1 MKKEKTFSA
10 VMWSKR
16 SKRYVSLTLVFSL
29 LLGLLCMLVPA
40 AAAAE
45 TADGLVYEEANE
57 EITITGYT
65 GAGGE
70 VVIPAE
76 ISNKPVTKIGINAFL
91 PTKFP
96 AANLITKI
104 VIPESVAVLDAYFD
118 GCSALK
124 TVIFPENLSI
134 PITAS
139 LFRNCTAL
147 QSVTLPIT
155 LTEIG
160 NSMFQGCSALTE
172 IFFAQNQNNK
182 NLTKIGKQAFQNC
195 TALKTTHFLEGS
207 SLVSIGANAFE
218 STGICEFIAPKSLEI
233 IDHNVFLGCTD
244 LTDITLY
251 EKVSSIA
258 NTAFNNIPKEQLT
271 IHGIAGSYAYT
282 FAIENGYAFA
292 AIQEGADLVTT
303 YLQAKIDEAK
313 GLDPALYTKESYA
326 ALQTA
331 IAHAEQ
337 VLEEATEQTQIDA
350 EIAALQG
357 VIEALEPFAF
367 RYQEIAEGTEIAIT
381 GFNNP
386 GGAAEIPAAIDGKP
400 VTSIGEG
407 AFEDDLITSVSI
419 PAGVKTIGNAAF
431 RRCSQLQTVTF
442 AEGSALAS
450 IGDNAFEGCQ
460 KLSSLQLP
468 EGVTEI
474 GRAAFNGCRALK
486 EITIP
491 NGVTELKTL
500 TFGTCTSL
508 QNIILPE
515 GLQTIGDKVFSGCA
529 ALTQIVLPDGVTAL
543 GTRVFNN
550 CQALAKVLV
559 PASVES
565 IAEDAFNLCESVT
578 LYGYADTAAETF
590 AQANE
595 IAFVVVAESKEALA
609 GKIDEAAAIGPDGIT
624 EDSYAALQ
632 QAIADAQAVLADPF
646 ADQAAVDEQVGL
658 LKGAIGSLEDDITDP
673 TQPTGPTSPTE
684 PPVAITY
691 ILGDTN
697 EDGAVDLKDVLMIQN
712 YQARVLTLTG
722 SQFLAADVNADGL
735 VNVDD
740 ALNIQKYLSK
750 METEY
755 AIGQEQTATEEPS
768 VPTDPPTQPT
778 APTGEESTE
787 PSQGEEGSLTL
798 YVKNGVG
805 WLTNDGCKLFVYNTD
820 TQESIQLEQ
829 NETGSYF
836 LTTIDESWQ
845 NLAFYRL
852 DPLDPGDDVV
862 GTAINKWEGLPARE
876 SNDCFNVTADGS
888 GTWTM
893 YDPNEETGA
902 RTIYFD
908 NSVTQWEQVYI
919 YGWSFGLYQ
928 EFVPMEQVTDT
939 VYKYT
944 FTEGTSDGAQGFLFV
959 EGDTW
964 TTNDKQTADV
974 ATEAGKNYYTGL
986 QQGGDGKWSGTWDV
1000 YTEA

>member
-45 TADGLVYEEANE
+45 TADGLVYEEVNG

-76 ISNKPVTKIGINAFL
+76 IDNKPVTKIADMAFMASSV
-91 PTKFP
+91 P
-96 AANLITKI
+96 AATNITKI
-104 VIPESVAVLDAYFD
+104 TIPDSVTTIGAGVFF
-118 GCSALK
+118 GCNRLQE
-124 TVIFPENLSI
+124 VVFPENVSI
-134 PITAS
+134 PSTAS
-139 LFRNCTAL
+139 MFRDCTAL
-147 QSVTLPIT
+147 QSVTIP
-155 LTEIG
+155 
-160 NSMFQGCSALTE
+160 
-172 IFFAQNQNNK
+172 QNVTS
-182 NLTKIGKQAFQNC
+182 LDMYMFQNC
-195 TALKTTHFLEGS
+195 ESLETISFPEGSLLVLIQMLALKKTAIQEIELPKNLEKIES
-207 SLVSIGANAFE
+207 QAFE
-218 STGICEFIAPKSLEI
+218 DCKK
-233 IDHNVFLGCTD
+233 
-244 LTDITLY
+244 LTDITIHD
-251 EKVSSIA
+251 KVTSIS
-258 NTAFNNIPKEQLT
+258 TSAFNNIPKEQLT
-271 IHGIAGSYAYT
+271 IHGIAGSYAFDYANT
-282 FAIENGYAFA
+282 NGYTFA

-313 GLDPALYTKESYA
+313 GLDPELYTKESYA
-326 ALQTA
+326 NLLTA

-337 VLEEATEQTQIDA
+337 VLEEATEQTQIDT
-350 EIAALQG
+350 EIAALQS
-357 VIEALEPFAF
+357 VIDALDPFAF
-367 RYQEIAEGTEIAIT
+367 RYQEIAEGAEIAIT

-460 KLSSLQLP
+460 QLSGLQLP
-468 EGVTEI
+468 SGVTEI
-474 GRAAFNGCRALK
+474 GQAAFNGCRALK

-508 QNIILPE
+508 QNVILPD
-515 GLQTIGDKVFSGCA
+515 GLQTIGDRVFSGCA

-543 GTRVFNN
+543 GAKAFNN

-609 GKIDEAAAIGPDGIT
+609 GKIDEAAAIAPDGIT

-646 ADQAAVDEQVGL
+646 ADQTAVDGQVGL
-658 LKGAIGSLEDDITDP
+658 LEDAIGSLEDDMTEP

-697 EDGAVDLKDVLMIQN
+697 EDGTVDLKDVLMIQN

-722 SQFLAADVNADGL
+722 SQFLAADVNADGI

-750 METEY
+750 METAY

-787 PSQGEEGSLTL
+787 PSQGEDGSLTL

>member
-1 MKKEKTFSA
+1 MAKLKRA
-10 VMWSKR
+10 VSC
-16 SKRYVSLTLVFSL
+16 L
-29 LLGLLCMLVPA
+29 LAVVMLLSMCMLVPA

-45 TADGLVYEEANE
+45 TADGLVYEEANG

-76 ISNKPVTKIGINAFL
+76 IDNKPVTQIAAQAFRVS
-91 PTKFP
+91 KVP
-96 AANLITKI
+96 AALNITKI
-104 VIPESVAVLDAYFD
+104 TIPDSVTTMGNGVFF
-118 GCSALK
+118 GCSNLQE
-124 TVIFPENLSI
+124 VVFPENVSI
-134 PITAS
+134 PSTAS
-139 LFRNCTAL
+139 MFRDCTAL
-147 QSVTLPIT
+147 QSITVPKNVT
-155 LTEIG
+155 
-160 NSMFQGCSALTE
+160 AL
-172 IFFAQNQNNK
+172 NMYM
-182 NLTKIGKQAFQNC
+182 FQNC
-195 TALKTTHFLEGS
+195 ESLETISFPEGS
-207 SLVSIGANAFE
+207 LLVLIEVLAFKKTAIQEIELPKNLEKIDSQAFE
-218 STGICEFIAPKSLEI
+218 DCK
-233 IDHNVFLGCTD
+233 N
-244 LTDITLY
+244 LTDITIHD
-251 EKVSSIA
+251 KVTLIA
-258 NTAFNNIPKEQLT
+258 DNAFNNIPKEQLT
-271 IHGIAGSYAYT
+271 IHGIAGSYAFDYANT
-282 FAIENGYAFA
+282 NGYTFA

-313 GLDPALYTKESYA
+313 GLDPELYTKESYA
-326 ALQTA
+326 DLLTA

-337 VLEEATEQTQIDA
+337 VLEEATEQTQIDT

-357 VIEALEPFAF
+357 VIDALDPFAF
-367 RYQEIAEGTEIAIT
+367 RYQEIAEGAEIAIT

-386 GGAAEIPAAIDGKP
+386 GGAVEIPAAIDGKP

-407 AFEDDLITSVSI
+407 AFENALITSVFI
-419 PAGVKTIGNAAF
+419 PASVKNIHNLAF
-431 RRCSQLQTVTF
+431 KSCSQLQTVTF

-460 KLSSLQLP
+460 QLSGLQLP
-468 EGVTEI
+468 SGVTEI
-474 GRAAFNGCRALK
+474 GQAAFNGCRALK

-508 QNIILPE
+508 QNVILPE
-515 GLQTIGDKVFSGCA
+515 GLQTIGDRVFSGCA

-543 GTRVFNN
+543 GARAFNN
-550 CQALAKVLV
+550 CQALAKALV

-565 IAEDAFNLCESVT
+565 IAEDVFNLSENVT

-609 GKIDEAAAIGPDGIT
+609 GKIDEATAIAPDGIT

-646 ADQAAVDEQVGL
+646 ADQTAVDGQVAL
-658 LKGAIGSLEDDITDP
+658 LEDAIGSLEDDMTEP

-697 EDGAVDLKDVLMIQN
+697 EDGTVDLKDVLMIQN

-722 SQFLAADVNADGL
+722 SQFLAADVNADGI

-750 METEY
+750 METAY

-787 PSQGEEGSLTL
+787 PSQGEDGSLTL

>member
-1 MKKEKTFSA
+1 MKKEKFFST
-10 VMWSKR
+10 VNWRKR
-16 SKRYVSLTLVFSL
+16 STRAVSCL
-29 LLGLLCMLVPA
+29 LAAMVLLSMCMLVPA

-45 TADGLVYEEANE
+45 TADGLVYEETGE
-57 EITITGYT
+57 GITITGYV
-65 GAGGE
+65 GVGGD
-70 VVIPAE
+70 VVIPERINDKTVLTIAE
-76 ISNKPVTKIGINAFL
+76 KVFSE
-91 PTKFP
+91 
-96 AANLITKI
+96 ANEANNITSI
-104 VIPESVAVLDAYFD
+104 VIPNSVTNISGTGLFRSCTQLLSV
-118 GCSALK
+118 
-124 TVIFPENLSI
+124 TFPENAVIDSAASMFRDCTSLQTITI
-134 PITAS
+134 PK
-139 LFRNCTAL
+139 
-147 QSVTLPIT
+147 T
-155 LTEIG
+155 LTEIS
-160 NSMFQGCSALTE
+160 NFMFYNCSSL
-172 IFFAQNQNNK
+172 INVNFPSDNQIE
-182 NLTKIGKQAFQNC
+182 TIGRTAFQNC
-195 TALKTTHFLEGS
+195 VLLSEVILPEKLR
-207 SLVSIGANAFE
+207 SIGTRAF
-218 STGICEFIAPKSLEI
+218 
-233 IDHNVFLGCTD
+233 DGCAS
-244 LTDITLY
+244 LTDITIY
-251 EKVSSIA
+251 DNVTSISID
-258 NTAFNNIPKEQLT
+258 AFNNIPKEQLT

-282 FAIENGYAFA
+282 FAIENGYTFA
-292 AIQEGADLVTT
+292 AIQQGADLVTT

-357 VIEALEPFAF
+357 VIDALEPFAF
-367 RYQEIAEGTEIAIT
+367 RYEEIAEGTEIAIT

-407 AFEDDLITSVSI
+407 AFENVMITAVSI
-419 PAGVKTIGNAAF
+419 PASVKNIHNLAF
-431 RRCSQLQTVTF
+431 KSCSQLQTVTF

-450 IGDNAFEGCQ
+450 IGDNAFAGCQ

-474 GRAAFNGCRALK
+474 GRAAFNGCRALR

-491 NGVTELKTL
+491 TGVTEIEDF
-500 TFGTCTSL
+500 TFGVCASL
-508 QNIILPE
+508 REIHLPE
-515 GLQTIGDKVFSGCA
+515 GLTSIGASAFTGCA

-543 GTRVFNN
+543 GAKAFNN

-609 GKIDEAAAIGPDGIT
+609 GKIDEAAAIAPDGIT

-646 ADQAAVDEQVGL
+646 ADQTAVDGQVGL
-658 LKGAIGSLEDDITDP
+658 LEDAIGSLEDDMTEP

-697 EDGAVDLKDVLMIQN
+697 EDGTVDLKDVLMIQN

-722 SQFLAADVNADGL
+722 SQFLAADVNADGI

-959 EGDTW
+959 AGDTW
-964 TTNDKQTADV
+964 TTNDKQTGDV

>member
-1 MKKEKTFSA
+1 MAKLKRA
-10 VMWSKR
+10 VSC
-16 SKRYVSLTLVFSL
+16 L
-29 LLGLLCMLVPA
+29 LAAMVLLSMCMLVPA
-40 AAAAE
+40 ATAAE
-45 TADGLVYEEANE
+45 TADGLVYEEANG

-76 ISNKPVTKIGINAFL
+76 IDNKPVTQIAAQAFRVS
-91 PTKFP
+91 KVP
-96 AANLITKI
+96 AALNITKI
-104 VIPESVAVLDAYFD
+104 TIPDSVTTMGNGVFF
-118 GCSALK
+118 GCSNLQE
-124 TVIFPENLSI
+124 VVFPENVSI
-134 PITAS
+134 PSTAS
-139 LFRNCTAL
+139 MFRDCTAL
-147 QSVTLPIT
+147 QSITVPKNVT
-155 LTEIG
+155 
-160 NSMFQGCSALTE
+160 AL
-172 IFFAQNQNNK
+172 NMYM
-182 NLTKIGKQAFQNC
+182 FQNC
-195 TALKTTHFLEGS
+195 ESLETISFPEGS
-207 SLVSIGANAFE
+207 LLVLIEVLAFKKTAIQEIELPKNLEKIDSQAFE
-218 STGICEFIAPKSLEI
+218 DCK
-233 IDHNVFLGCTD
+233 N
-244 LTDITLY
+244 LTDITIHD
-251 EKVSSIA
+251 KVTLIA
-258 NTAFNNIPKEQLT
+258 DNAFNNIPKEQLT
-271 IHGIAGSYAYT
+271 IHGIAGSYAFDYANT
-282 FAIENGYAFA
+282 NGYTFA

-313 GLDPALYTKESYA
+313 GLDPELYTKESYA
-326 ALQTA
+326 DLLTA

-337 VLEEATEQTQIDA
+337 VLEEATEQTQIDT

-357 VIEALEPFAF
+357 VIDALDPFAF
-367 RYQEIAEGTEIAIT
+367 RYQEIAEGAEIAIT

-386 GGAAEIPAAIDGKP
+386 GGAVEIPAAIDGKP

-460 KLSSLQLP
+460 QLSGLQLP
-468 EGVTEI
+468 SGVTEI
-474 GRAAFNGCRALK
+474 GQAAFNGCRALK

-508 QNIILPE
+508 QNVILPD
-515 GLQTIGDKVFSGCA
+515 GLQTIGDRVFSGCA

-543 GTRVFNN
+543 GARAFNN

-565 IAEDAFNLCESVT
+565 IAEDVFNLSENVT

-646 ADQAAVDEQVGL
+646 ADQAAVDGQVAL
-658 LKGAIGSLEDDITDP
+658 LEGAIGSLEEDITDP
-673 TQPTGPTSPTE
+673 TQPTGPTGPTSPTE

>member
-1 MKKEKTFSA
+1 MKKEKFFST
-10 VMWSKR
+10 VNWRKR
-16 SKRYVSLTLVFSL
+16 STRAVSCL
-29 LLGLLCMLVPA
+29 LAVVMLLSMCMLVPA

-45 TADGLVYEEANE
+45 TADGLVYEETGE
-57 EITITGYT
+57 GITITGYV
-65 GAGGE
+65 GVGGD
-70 VVIPAE
+70 VVIPERINDKTVLTIAE
-76 ISNKPVTKIGINAFL
+76 KVFSE
-91 PTKFP
+91 
-96 AANLITKI
+96 ANEANNITSI
-104 VIPESVAVLDAYFD
+104 VIPNSVTNISGTGLFRSCTQLLSV
-118 GCSALK
+118 
-124 TVIFPENLSI
+124 TFPENAVIDSAASMFRDCTSLQTITI
-134 PITAS
+134 PK
-139 LFRNCTAL
+139 
-147 QSVTLPIT
+147 T
-155 LTEIG
+155 LTEIS
-160 NSMFQGCSALTE
+160 NFMFYNCSSL
-172 IFFAQNQNNK
+172 INVNFPSDNQIE
-182 NLTKIGKQAFQNC
+182 TIGRTAFQNC
-195 TALKTTHFLEGS
+195 VLLSEVILPEKLR
-207 SLVSIGANAFE
+207 SIGTRAF
-218 STGICEFIAPKSLEI
+218 
-233 IDHNVFLGCTD
+233 DGCAS
-244 LTDITLY
+244 LTDITIY
-251 EKVSSIA
+251 DNVTSISID
-258 NTAFNNIPKEQLT
+258 AFNNIPKEQLT

-331 IAHAEQ
+331 ITHAEQ

-357 VIEALEPFAF
+357 VIDALEPFAF
-367 RYQEIAEGTEIAIT
+367 RYEEIAEGTEIAIT

-407 AFEDDLITSVSI
+407 AFENVMITAVSI
-419 PAGVKTIGNAAF
+419 PASVKNIHNLAF
-431 RRCSQLQTVTF
+431 KSCSQLQTVTF

-474 GRAAFNGCRALK
+474 GRAAFNGCRALR
-486 EITIP
+486 EVTVP
-491 NGVTELKTL
+491 TGVTEIEDF
-500 TFGTCTSL
+500 TFGVCASL
-508 QNIILPE
+508 REIHLPE
-515 GLQTIGDKVFSGCA
+515 GLTSIGASAFTGCA

-543 GTRVFNN
+543 GARAFNN

-565 IAEDAFNLCESVT
+565 IAEDAFQSSTSVT

-609 GKIDEAAAIGPDGIT
+609 GKIDEAAAIAPDGIT

-646 ADQAAVDEQVGL
+646 ADQTAVDGQVGL
-658 LKGAIGSLEDDITDP
+658 LEDAIGSLEDDMTEP
-673 TQPTGPTSPTE
+673 TQPTGPTGPTE

>member
-1 MKKEKTFSA
+1 MAKLKRA
-10 VMWSKR
+10 VSC
-16 SKRYVSLTLVFSL
+16 L
-29 LLGLLCMLVPA
+29 LAVVMLLSMCMLVPTA
-40 AAAAE
+40 TAAE
-45 TADGLVYEEANE
+45 TADGLVYEEVNE

-76 ISNKPVTKIGINAFL
+76 IDGKPVTQIAAQAFRVS
-91 PTKFP
+91 KVP
-96 AANLITKI
+96 AALHITKI
-104 VIPESVAVLDAYFD
+104 TIPDSVTTMGKGVFF
-118 GCSALK
+118 GCSNLQE
-124 TVIFPENLSI
+124 VVFPENVSI
-134 PITAS
+134 PSTAS
-139 LFRNCTAL
+139 MFRDCTAL
-147 QSVTLPIT
+147 QSITVPKNVTSLD
-155 LTEIG
+155 
-160 NSMFQGCSALTE
+160 MYM
-172 IFFAQNQNNK
+172 
-182 NLTKIGKQAFQNC
+182 FQNC
-195 TALKTTHFLEGS
+195 ESLETISFPEGS
-207 SLVSIGANAFE
+207 LLVLIQMLAFKKTAIQEIELPKNLEKIESQAFE
-218 STGICEFIAPKSLEI
+218 DCK
-233 IDHNVFLGCTD
+233 N
-244 LTDITLY
+244 LTDITIHD
-251 EKVSSIA
+251 KVTSIS
-258 NTAFNNIPKEQLT
+258 TSAFNNIPKEQLT
-271 IHGIAGSYAYT
+271 IHGIAGSYAFDYANT
-282 FAIENGYAFA
+282 NGYTFA
-292 AIQEGADLVTT
+292 AIQQGADLVTT

-331 IAHAEQ
+331 ITHAEQ

-357 VIEALEPFAF
+357 VIDALEPFAF
-367 RYQEIAEGTEIAIT
+367 RYEEIAEGTEIAIT

-407 AFEDDLITSVSI
+407 AFENVMITAVSI
-419 PAGVKTIGNAAF
+419 PASVKNIHNLAF
-431 RRCSQLQTVTF
+431 KSCSQLQTVTF

-474 GRAAFNGCRALK
+474 GRAAFNGCRALR
-486 EITIP
+486 EITVP
-491 NGVTELKTL
+491 TGVTEIEDF
-500 TFGTCTSL
+500 TFGVCASL
-508 QNIILPE
+508 REIHLPE
-515 GLQTIGDKVFSGCA
+515 GLTSIGASAFTGCA

-543 GTRVFNN
+543 GARAFNN

-595 IAFVVVAESKEALA
+595 IAFVVVAESRETLA
-609 GKIDEAAAIGPDGIT
+609 GKIDEAAAIAPDGIT

-646 ADQAAVDEQVGL
+646 ADQTAVDGQVAL
-658 LKGAIGSLEDDITDP
+658 LEDAIGSLEDDMTEP

-697 EDGAVDLKDVLMIQN
+697 EDGTVDLKDVLMIQN

-722 SQFLAADVNADGL
+722 SQFLAADVNADGI

-750 METEY
+750 METAY

-787 PSQGEEGSLTL
+787 PSQGEDGSLTL

-959 EGDTW
+959 AGDTW
-964 TTNDKQTADV
+964 TTNDKQTGDV

>member
-1 MKKEKTFSA
+1 MAKFKRA
-10 VMWSKR
+10 VSC
-16 SKRYVSLTLVFSL
+16 L
-29 LLGLLCMLVPA
+29 LAAMVLLSMCMLVPA

-45 TADGLVYEEANE
+45 TADGLVYEETGE
-57 EITITGYT
+57 GITITGYV
-65 GAGGE
+65 GVGGD
-70 VVIPAE
+70 VVIPERINDKTVLTIAE
-76 ISNKPVTKIGINAFL
+76 KVFSE
-91 PTKFP
+91 
-96 AANLITKI
+96 ANEANNITSI
-104 VIPESVAVLDAYFD
+104 VIPNSVTNISGTGLFRSCTQLLSV
-118 GCSALK
+118 
-124 TVIFPENLSI
+124 TFPENAVIDSAASMFRDCTSLQTITI
-134 PITAS
+134 PK
-139 LFRNCTAL
+139 
-147 QSVTLPIT
+147 T
-155 LTEIG
+155 LTEIS
-160 NSMFQGCSALTE
+160 NFMFYNCSSL
-172 IFFAQNQNNK
+172 INVNFPSDNQIE
-182 NLTKIGKQAFQNC
+182 TIGRTAFQNC
-195 TALKTTHFLEGS
+195 VLLSEVILPEKLR
-207 SLVSIGANAFE
+207 SIGTRAF
-218 STGICEFIAPKSLEI
+218 
-233 IDHNVFLGCTD
+233 DGCAS
-244 LTDITLY
+244 LTDITIY
-251 EKVSSIA
+251 DNVTSISID
-258 NTAFNNIPKEQLT
+258 AFNNIPKEQLT

-331 IAHAEQ
+331 ITHAEQ

-357 VIEALEPFAF
+357 VIDALEPFAF
-367 RYQEIAEGTEIAIT
+367 RYEEIAEGTEIAIT

-386 GGAAEIPAAIDGKP
+386 GGAVEIPAAIDGKP

-407 AFEDDLITSVSI
+407 AFENVMITAVSI
-419 PAGVKTIGNAAF
+419 PASVKNIHNLAF
-431 RRCSQLQTVTF
+431 KSCSQLQTVTF

-474 GRAAFNGCRALK
+474 GRAAFNGCRALR

-491 NGVTELKTL
+491 TGVTEIEDF
-500 TFGTCTSL
+500 TFGVCASL
-508 QNIILPE
+508 REIHLPE
-515 GLQTIGDKVFSGCA
+515 GLTSIGASAFTGCA

-543 GTRVFNN
+543 GARAFNN

-595 IAFVVVAESKEALA
+595 IAFVVVAESRETLA
-609 GKIDEAAAIGPDGIT
+609 GKIDEAAAIAPDGIT

-646 ADQAAVDEQVGL
+646 ADQAAVDEQVAL
-658 LKGAIGSLEDDITDP
+658 LEGAIGSLEDDITEP

-697 EDGAVDLKDVLMIQN
+697 EDGTVDLKDVLMIQN

-722 SQFLAADVNADGL
+722 SQFLAADVNADGI

-750 METEY
+750 METAY

-787 PSQGEEGSLTL
+787 PSQGEDGSLTL

-964 TTNDKQTADV
+964 TTNDKQTGDV

>member
-40 AAAAE
+40 AVAAE
-45 TADGLVYEEANE
+45 TADGLVYEEVNE

-76 ISNKPVTKIGINAFL
+76 IDGKPVVAIGRQAFRPSANPSANNITNL
-91 PTKFP
+91 VIPNSVKNITGAGLFRGCE
-96 AANLITKI
+96 NLI
-104 VIPESVAVLDAYFD
+104 SV
-118 GCSALK
+118 
-124 TVIFPENLSI
+124 TFPEDVVIDS
-134 PITAS
+134 TAS
-139 LFRNCTAL
+139 MFRDCTAL
-147 QSVTLPIT
+147 ESIT
-155 LTEIG
+155 IPKNLTEIG
-160 NSMFQGCSALTE
+160 NAM
-172 IFFAQNQNNK
+172 
-182 NLTKIGKQAFQNC
+182 FQNC
-195 TALKTTHFLEGS
+195 ISLIEVLFPDGIAILLIGMFAFQKTAISEFDSPETLT
-207 SLVSIGANAFE
+207 SIDQEAFE
-218 STGICEFIAPKSLEI
+218 
-233 IDHNVFLGCTD
+233 GCTN
-244 LTDITLY
+244 LTDITIY
-251 EKVSSIA
+251 DKVTSIVG
-258 NTAFNNIPKEQLT
+258 TAFNNIPKEQLT
-271 IHGIAGSYAYT
+271 IHGIAGSYANT
-282 FAIENGYAFA
+282 FAMENGYTFA

-313 GLDPALYTKESYA
+313 GLDPELYTKESYA
-326 ALQTA
+326 NLLTA

-337 VLEEATEQTQIDA
+337 VLEEATEQTQIDT
-350 EIAALQG
+350 EIVALQS
-357 VIEALEPFAF
+357 VIDALDPFAF
-367 RYQEIAEGTEIAIT
+367 RYQEIAEGAEIAIT

-460 KLSSLQLP
+460 QLSGLQLP
-468 EGVTEI
+468 SGVTEI
-474 GRAAFNGCRALK
+474 GQAAFNGCRALK

-543 GTRVFNN
+543 GARAFNN

-646 ADQAAVDEQVGL
+646 ADQTAVDGQVGL
-658 LKGAIGSLEDDITDP
+658 LEDAIGSLEDDMTEP

-697 EDGAVDLKDVLMIQN
+697 EDGTVDLKDVLMIQN

-722 SQFLAADVNADGL
+722 SQFLAADVNADGI

-750 METEY
+750 METAY

-787 PSQGEEGSLTL
+787 PSQGEDGSLTL

-964 TTNDKQTADV
+964 TTNDKQTGDV